1 MADGRCSIACIST
14 VVKTD
19 CNVSSRYRNDCEVR
33 RLSDCNRPIFNHLRQ
48 FSINSADITSEGQLI
63 AFRCGLF
70 DTDLSSFTVCPFHR
84 DSLGLAWQQRVKCQ
98 YPFHEGKAKPYRSFS
113 LRMSRLVFS
122 SLSTLVP
129 VGSGICRKC
138 IDLVHNLPDNHEDIK
153 NDNDNEKNISADIT
167 QRCAAYSLRPINI
180 ENGGDCIEHSDQVQ
194 NIKGTCVDQELI
206 SYFSNHPQ

>member
-98 YPFHEGKAKPYRSFS
+98 YPFHKGKAKPYRSFS

-153 NDNDNEKNISADIT
+153 
-167 QRCAAYSLRPINI
+167 
-180 ENGGDCIEHSDQVQ
+180 
-194 NIKGTCVDQELI
+194 
-206 SYFSNHPQ
+206 F

>member
-48 FSINSADITSEGQLI
+48 VSINSADITSEGQLI

-129 VGSGICRKC
+129 VGSGMYMYHVI
-138 IDLVHNLPDNHEDIK
+138 IM
-153 NDNDNEKNISADIT
+153 NILFHFAFAHIFET
-167 QRCAAYSLRPINI
+167 MKI
-180 ENGGDCIEHSDQVQ
+180 
-194 NIKGTCVDQELI
+194 
-206 SYFSNHPQ
+206 